1 MKNIQYHPLLSIVKR
16 LLEVNGEELET
27 LINDLGMEE
36 QMLRQLALKADVDT
50 LKQLIEEKE
59 QLEVNQTEVYCVNS
73 FTTLQVDL
81 MFKGTEYR
89 VKTNYYDDDK
99 DYTITYLDT
108 NEEISYENDIFDEI
122 ITYIEE
128 NVMNFEERDRKCMF
142 TS

>member
-1 MKNIQYHPLLSIVKR
+1 MSILKNVTEILKSIDIDGETVESLIR
-16 LLEVNGEELET
+16 EV
-27 LINDLGMEE
+27 GMEE

-59 QLEVNQTEVYCVNS
+59 RLEADKTQVYCVDS

-89 VKTNYYDDDK
+89 VLVNYHCGEDK

-108 NEEISYENDIFDEI
+108 YVEISYADNIYNEI
-122 ITYIEE
+122 VEYIETNIE
-128 NVMNFEERDRKCMF
+128 DKF
-142 TS
+142 

>member
-1 MKNIQYHPLLSIVKR
+1 MSILKNTIEILKSIDIDGETMEQLIR
-16 LLEVNGEELET
+16 EV
-27 LINDLGMEE
+27 GMEE

-59 QLEVNQTEVYCVNS
+59 RLEVDKTQVYCVDS

-89 VKTNYYDDDK
+89 VLVNYHCSDDK

-108 NEEISYENDIFDEI
+108 NEEISYENDVYDEI
-122 ITYIEE
+122 VEYVE
-128 NVMNFEERDRKCMF
+128 NNVEDKF
-142 TS
+142 

>member
-1 MKNIQYHPLLSIVKR
+1 MSILKNTIAILKAMEIDGETVESLIR
-16 LLEVNGEELET
+16 EV
-27 LINDLGMEE
+27 GMEE

-59 QLEVNQTEVYCVNS
+59 RLEADKTQVYCVDS

-89 VKTNYYDDDK
+89 VLVNYHCGEDK

-108 NEEISYENDIFDEI
+108 NEEISYENDVYDEI
-122 ITYIEE
+122 VEYIEN
-128 NVMNFEERDRKCMF
+128 NVEDKF
-142 TS
+142 

>member
-1 MKNIQYHPLLSIVKR
+1 MSILKNTIEILKAMD
-16 LLEVNGEELET
+16 VNGETMEQ
-27 LINDLGMEE
+27 LIREVGMED

-59 QLEVNQTEVYCVNS
+59 ELETNKTDVYCVDS

-89 VKTNYYDDDK
+89 VLVNYHCYDCK

-108 NEEISYENDIFDEI
+108 NEEISYENDVYDEI
-122 ITYIEE
+122 VEYIEN
-128 NVMNFEERDRKCMF
+128 NVEDKF
-142 TS
+142 